1 MRRRITAVAAALACA
16 AVAGC
21 GGTSGDI
28 LGLGMSG
35 GPAKQTDHM
44 HVTEDGRGSCNKNAL
59 HTLSSA
65 TVIKARSLVRD
76 AKDLAKQGAD
86 FGQPAPGLRNFE
98 LRTPDGT
105 VTWVENAPQLP
116 LVLSNAELLTLEL
129 ARQLC

>member
-1 MRRRITAVAAALACA
+1 MRRLAWAVVAALAIA

-35 GPAKQTDHM
+35 GPIKRTDHM

-59 HTLSSA
+59 HTLPSA
-65 TVIKARSLVRD
+65 TVLKARNLVRD
-76 AKDLAKQGAD
+76 AKDLAKTGAS

-105 VTWVENAPQLP
+105 VTWVENAPRLP
-116 LVLSNAELLTLEL
+116 LVLSNAELLTLQLSREL
-129 ARQLC
+129 C

>member
-1 MRRRITAVAAALACA
+1 MRRLTWAAVAVLACA

-35 GPAKQTDHM
+35 GPVKQTDHM
-44 HVTEDGRGSCNKNAL
+44 HVTEDGRGSCNKKPL
-59 HTLSSA
+59 HTLSSS
-65 TVIKARSLVRD
+65 TVIKARTLVRD
-76 AKDLAKQGAD
+76 AKDLAKTGAS

-105 VTWVENAPQLP
+105 VTWVENAPKLP
-116 LVLSNAELLTLEL
+116 LVLSDAELLTLQL
-129 ARQLC
+129 SRQLC

>member
-1 MRRRITAVAAALACA
+1 MRRLTVAVMAALACA
-16 AVAGC
+16 AAAGC

-44 HVTEDGRGSCNKNAL
+44 HVTEDGRGSCNKKPL
-59 HTLSSA
+59 HTLPSA
-65 TVIKARSLVRD
+65 TVIKARGLVRD
-76 AKDLAKQGAD
+76 AKDLAKTGAS
-86 FGQPAPGLRNFE
+86 FGQPTAGLRNFE

-116 LVLSNAELLTLEL
+116 RVLSDAELLTLQLSREL
-129 ARQLC
+129 C

>member
-1 MRRRITAVAAALACA
+1 MRPLTVAVTAALACA

-35 GPAKQTDHM
+35 GPVKRTDHM
-44 HVTEDGRGSCNKNAL
+44 HVTEDGRGSCNKKPL
-59 HTLSSA
+59 HTLPSA

-76 AKDLAKQGAD
+76 AKDLAKQGET

-116 LVLSNAELLTLEL
+116 LVLSNAELLTLQLSREL
-129 ARQLC
+129 C

>member
-1 MRRRITAVAAALACA
+1 MRRACVAATAALACA

-35 GPAKQTDHM
+35 GPVKTTDHM
-44 HVTEDGRGSCNKNAL
+44 HVTEDGRGSCNKKPL

-76 AKDLAKQGAD
+76 AKDLAKQGAT
-86 FGQPAPGLRNFE
+86 FGQPSPGLRSFE

-116 LVLSNAELLTLEL
+116 LVLSNAELLTLQL